1 MSGCTCMYLLLN
13 LHGHLSVPLDLILA
27 GEEPDEPMV
36 FPSLPFFL
44 RYSKR
49 DPQQHKRVCACCNRN
64 VLACRKA
71 DSGRTLK
78 PGGVRP
84 SSVDMVALSYIHLD
98 QSEILLHS
106 PQPSVLREGSEKSL
120 AGPGSCYH
128 PAAFASVRVPEDRP
142 RFITVSDLHPTIGP

>member
-1 MSGCTCMYLLLN
+1 MYVSALEA
-13 LHGHLSVPLDLILA
+13 GHLSVPLDLILA

-36 FPSLPFFL
+36 CPSLPFFL
-44 RYSKR
+44 RHSKR
-49 DPQQHKRVCACCNRN
+49 DSQQHKRVCACCNRN

-71 DSGRTLK
+71 DK

-84 SSVDMVALSYIHLD
+84 SSVDMVALSHIHWD

-106 PQPSVLREGSEKSL
+106 PQPSVLREGSEKAL

-142 RFITVSDLHPTIGP
+142 RFITVSDLHTTIGPYLRAMDISSW